1 MTRASRSVERVRDA
15 LERHGLDARV
25 ERFPSSTRTAAD
37 AARAVGC
44 DVAQIAKSLVFRGK
58 TSGDAVLLV
67 VSGAN
72 RVDLAKASHE
82 VGEELEMADA
92 DFVRASTGFA
102 VGGVAPV
109 GLEHPLPIYVDRDL
123 LELEPIWAA
132 AGTPDSVFP
141 LTPRQLLELTAATP
155 IDVK

>member
-1 MTRASRSVERVRDA
+1 MARASRSVERVREV

-25 ERFPSSTRTAAD
+25 QRFPSSTRTAAD

-58 TSGDAVLLV
+58 ASGDAVLLV

-72 RVDLAKASHE
+72 RVDLAKASRE

-109 GLEHPLPIYVDRDL
+109 GLECPLPIYVDRDL